1 MSGECDAPSPFPT
14 LRVAEVTAP
23 AVSDRWL
30 VRSLWAQSAV
40 GIIGGAPKCSKT
52 WLGLDL
58 AVSVASGTPC
68 LGVFAVERPG
78 PALVYLAE
86 DSAAMAR
93 ERIEGIA
100 RHRGLDLEVLDL
112 HLITAPAMRLDLPS
126 DILRLRA
133 TITALKPR
141 LLLLDPFVRL
151 HRIDENNAG
160 EVSGVLAELRLLQ
173 RTHDLAIVLVHHARK
188 NGRGSAGLALR
199 GSGDLYAWV
208 DSYAYL
214 QRRQSGLQLT
224 VEHRFERAI
233 DPVALKLVADD
244 DGSSPHLELED
255 TAAVDPNGATDLAKS
270 LIDAMRTAQA
280 PLTRTALRAQLK
292 VNNQRLGNA
301 LDELVKT
308 GCVLRTPAGWELA
321 SVGHGATAGVPFRPA
336 SLGAHQNG
344 TADAH
349 ESLLEDGA

>member
-1 MSGECDAPSPFPT
+1 MTAAPDTASPFPT
-14 LRVAEVTAP
+14 VRVAEVTPP
-23 AVSDRWL
+23 AQSERWL
-30 VRSLWAQSAV
+30 VRSLWAASAV
-40 GIIGGAPKCSKT
+40 GIIAGAPKSSKT
-52 WLGLDL
+52 WFGLDL
-58 AVSVASGTPC
+58 AVSVASATPC
-68 LGVFAVERPG
+68 LGGFAVEQPG
-78 PALVYLAE
+78 PVLAYLAE

-100 RHRGLDLEVLDL
+100 RHRGLDLKTLDL
-112 HLITAPAMRLDLPS
+112 HLITAPAMRLDLAA

-133 TITALKPR
+133 TVSVLRPR

-224 VEHRFERAI
+224 LEHRFERAI
-233 DPVALKLVADD
+233 DPVALKLVAEA
-244 DGSSPHLELED
+244 DGSCPHLELED
-255 TAAVDPNGATDLAKS
+255 ATAVDPTGAIDLGES
-270 LIDAMRTAQA
+270 LINAMRTAQA
-280 PLTRTALRAQLK
+280 PLTRTALRAILK

-301 LDELVKT
+301 LGELVTT
-308 GCVLRTPAGWELA
+308 GRLVRTPDGWALPPTPRA
-321 SVGHGATAGVPFRPA
+321 VTTAVPFRSG
-336 SLGAHQNG
+336 SLGADENG
-344 TADAH
+344 TTNRQATLFEEAP
-349 ESLLEDGA
+349 

>member
-1 MSGECDAPSPFPT
+1 MTAESDSASPFPT
-14 LRVAEVTAP
+14 VRVAEVTAP
-23 AVSDRWL
+23 AQSERWL
-30 VRSLWAQSAV
+30 VRSLWAASAV

-68 LGVFAVERPG
+68 LGGFAVERPG
-78 PALVYLAE
+78 PVLVYLAE
-86 DSAAMAR
+86 DSAAIAR

-100 RHRGLDLEVLDL
+100 RHRGLDLETLDL
-112 HLITAPAMRLDLPS
+112 HLITAPAMRLDLAS

-133 TITALKPR
+133 TVTALKPR

-188 NGRGSAGLALR
+188 NGRGSAGIALR

-224 VEHRFERAI
+224 LEHRFERAI
-233 DPVALKLVADD
+233 EPVALTLVAEA
-244 DGSSPHLELED
+244 DGSCPHLELED
-255 TAAVDPNGATDLAKS
+255 ATAVDPTGAVDLGES
-270 LIDAMRTAQA
+270 LINAMRTAQA
-280 PLTRTALRAQLK
+280 PLTRTALRAILR

-301 LDELVKT
+301 LGELVRT
-308 GCVLRTPAGWELA
+308 GRLVRTPQGWALP
-321 SVGHGATAGVPFRPA
+321 STAGGAVSGVPVRSD
-336 SLGAHQNG
+336 SLGADGNG
-344 TADAH
+344 TANTQDSLFEDAR
-349 ESLLEDGA
+349 